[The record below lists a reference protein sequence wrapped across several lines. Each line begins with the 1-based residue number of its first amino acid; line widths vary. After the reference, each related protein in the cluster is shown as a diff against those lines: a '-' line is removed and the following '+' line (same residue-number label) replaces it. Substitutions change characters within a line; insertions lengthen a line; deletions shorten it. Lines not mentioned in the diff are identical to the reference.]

1 VVEMSAK
8 TRNLERPT
16 AVLLVKVVGGGGMCY
31 FAYGQLNEGHVRSV

>member
-16 AVLLVKVVGGGGMCY
+16 AVLLVKVVGGGGCVILLM
-31 FAYGQLNEGHVRSV
+31 VS